1 MSYDKLDFSNN
12 KSKRIITGI
21 DGLDKILNGGFPK
34 GRTILLAGG
43 PGCGKTVFSVQFIS
57 NGAKLYDETGIYV
70 TLGETPKNILN
81 NLSFFDFEINNLV
94 AQKKMA
100 FIDISIS
107 SAIRRTADSG
117 EKIDFGI
124 LKDMIKPL
132 VDELGAKRLVIDPI
146 TAMAINRNDMEI
158 RDRLMEF
165 TLFGTD
171 FGCTTMLVSE
181 IPIDQ
186 SIVSVFGVEEFVVD
200 GVVVLHNMRKGG
212 TRIRGIEIVKM
223 RGTNHGAQIYPIK
236 FDNTGIT
243 VFPDENIMGD
253 E

>member
-1 MSYDKLDFSNN
+1 MSNDILDFSNN
-12 KSKRIITGI
+12 KSNRILTGI
-21 DGLDKILNGGFPK
+21 EGLDKILNGGFPR

-43 PGCGKTVFSVQFIS
+43 AGCGKTVFSAQYIS
-57 NGAKLYDETGIYV
+57 NGVKLYDEPGIYV

-81 NLSFFDFEINNLV
+81 NLSFFDFKITNLV

-107 SAIRRTADSG
+107 GSIRRTADSG

-124 LKDMIKPL
+124 LKDMIRPL

-146 TAMAINRNDMEI
+146 TAMAINRDDSEI

-171 FGCTTMLVSE
+171 FGCTTILVSE

-186 SIVSVFGVEEFVVD
+186 NIVSVFGVEEFVVD
-200 GVVVLHNMRKGG
+200 GVVILHNMRKGG
-212 TRIRGIEIVKM
+212 TRVRGIEIIKM

-236 FDNTGIT
+236 FDNTGLT